1 MPGIGRQ
8 NLLSISRQS
17 GAALTADRMV
27 KVTTGGKV
35 IAPAT
40 VDDIVIGVCRN
51 TVTAADKTVTV
62 QVQGVAI
69 IETSAA
75 VAAGVLV
82 AVSGTDGRIATATP
96 LDPTA
101 TQNYHSATGIALE
114 ASAGAGEK
122 IAVLLTP
129 SNIYVNQGTGI

>member
-1 MPGIGRQ
+1 MPGKGRQ
-8 NLLSISRQS
+8 NLLSFTAQS
-17 GAALTADRMV
+17 GAAVTKDRVV

-35 IAPAT
+35 IHPAT
-40 VDDIVIGVCRN
+40 VDDICIGVARD
-51 TVTAADKTVTV
+51 TVTAADKSVTV
-62 QVQGVAI
+62 HVGGVAI

-96 LDPTA
+96 ADPTA
-101 TQNYHSATGIALE
+101 TQNYHAAMGIALE
-114 ASAGAGEK
+114 ASGAAGEK

-129 SNIYVNQGTGI
+129 SNIYVNIGTGI

>member
-8 NLLSISRQS
+8 NLLTVPRMS
-17 GAALTADRMV
+17 GAAVTADRVV

-40 VDDIVIGVCRN
+40 VDDICLGVVLN
-51 TVTAADKTVTV
+51 TASAADLPVSV
-62 QVQGVAI
+62 QCAGVAI

-75 VAAGVLV
+75 VAAGALV

-96 LDPTA
+96 ADPTA
-101 TQNYHSATGIALE
+101 TQNYHAAMGIALE
-114 ASAGAGEK
+114 ASGAAGEK
-122 IAVLLTP
+122 IAVFLTP
-129 SNIYVNQGTGI
+129 SNIYVNTGTGI

>member
-17 GAALTADRMV
+17 GAAVTADRVV
-27 KVTTGGKV
+27 KPTTGGKV
-35 IAPAT
+35 IHPAT
-40 VDDIVIGVCRN
+40 VDDICIGVCRN

-62 QVQGVAI
+62 QVAGVAI

-75 VAAGVLV
+75 VAAGAFV

-96 LDPTA
+96 ADPTA
-101 TQNYHSATGIALE
+101 TQNYHAAMGIALE
-114 ASAGAGEK
+114 ASGAAGEK

-129 SNIYVNQGTGI
+129 ANIYVNTGTGI